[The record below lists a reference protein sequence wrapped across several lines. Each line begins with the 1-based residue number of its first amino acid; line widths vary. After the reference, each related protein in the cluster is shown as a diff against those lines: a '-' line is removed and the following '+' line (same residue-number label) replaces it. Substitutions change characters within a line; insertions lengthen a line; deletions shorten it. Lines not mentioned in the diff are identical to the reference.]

1 MNNKCDLCRKC
12 IGICRKTV
20 GREAISYVEKENGNA
35 EIIFFPDKCIACGSC
50 AYICDTGAISMIDS
64 GEKRIIT
71 TPSGKMEFKLKQCD
85 RCGDFWIPEKQV
97 EYIVKTVKIPDELMN
112 LCFDCRD

>member
-20 GREAISYVEKENGNA
+20 GREAIGYVEKENGDA
-35 EIIFFPDKCIACGSC
+35 EIIFSLDKCIACGSC
-50 AYICDTGAISMIDS
+50 AYICDKSAISMIDS
-64 GEKRIIT
+64 GKKRIIT
-71 TPSGKMEFKLKQCD
+71 TPSGKMEFKLKPCD
-85 RCGDFWIPEKQV
+85 RCGDYWIPEKQV
-97 EYIVKTVKIPDELMN
+97 EFIVQTAKIPKELMD